1 MAVKVLGQANPAA
14 TTVTTLYTVPSGKAA
29 VCSTLAVCNQDAASI
44 FYRLMVRPGGAA
56 LIVAHYLVYD
66 AALPAASSDFLT
78 IGITLAAGDVV
89 SVRASNPNVSFSLFG
104 DES

>member
-1 MAVKVLGQANPAA
+1 MSVKVLGQANPAA
-14 TTVTTLYTVPSGKAA
+14 ATVADLYTAPTGKAA
-29 VCSTLAVCNQDAASI
+29 VCSTLAVCNQDANSI
-44 FYRLMVRPGGAA
+44 FYRVMVRPGGAA
-56 LIVAHYLVYD
+56 LIVAHYLIYD

-89 SVRASNPNVSFSLFG
+89 SVRATTPNVSFSLFG